1 MKKHTLLAVLF
12 ALPSSVFAQN
22 LVLNPGFESSFT
34 SWTRSGA
41 ASVLTSN
48 FASGRRALRGG
59 TGNAVVTQNIA
70 VTPLSDY
77 KFSAKAKLGAM
88 SVSSK
93 ISLVLKTKSGGWLDE
108 QRLSVSS
115 TSYQALEKT
124 IKMPAGAELA
134 QVVIQKDS
142 GSSYLYVDDLSLVK
156 LAVTAPVTPPP
167 TGGPAPVPVPVTS
180 GYLPI
185 GVGGGGALTGLSMS
199 PYALL
204 WFVGTD
210 MGTLFRSTDLG
221 ASWKPVNHLQATFS
235 SDLTLAVGV
244 GYSADGTTVFHAV
257 GGKLPKRSL
266 DGGLTFTTM
275 ALPLEGNEYVSYWSS
290 DSQNPNHVMAATNLG
305 LWNTFDKGVTWT
317 KVSGIAGAAMGTFV
331 DLAATGKSIYHATAN
346 QISVSRDEGRTFA
359 AYFIPTNV
367 AIRKFAGGRDA
378 SGMTLVIG
386 DNNGAQACSWVMAYL
401 ADWGQNS
408 IDKTVS
414 NCGYVWVS
422 KDSGSF
428 VRTTQTVG
436 DHLKMAENDAT
447 TIYTTGAR
455 DWIRQYGTKV
465 HVSRDKGASWTLQ
478 LNQIN
483 WDVIPYAAW
492 PQDKIE
498 YSAVALDVGW
508 WDNGYESFAINAR
521 DSRTLGGTGYFFLHV
536 TRNGGDNWLAS
547 FTEYADVGERAPK
560 KFWKSRGLE
569 VITAYKTRFHPTNPN
584 LMYVAAA
591 DIGGL
596 GSEDRGQSF
605 RVIKAGFN
613 SHYDYAF
620 DADDDKVVYAA
631 VGNQHDFPNEW
642 YGHVASSNGGI
653 YRSPDRGVSWVRLTG
668 ETTEQSR
675 QYLSVGYDS
684 TRNHLYAG
692 TQEIGVLRSID
703 NGVTWSQF
711 NAGLPAGNKIIP
723 QIEVDAATGNVYALL
738 TGDAPA
744 FTNQAVTGIYFLNV
758 SGGATQWQLLRGT
771 VNYPPTAD
779 AGSKV
784 WYYPTAFAVD
794 PKNSNN
800 LWLVDYENNRNWLMT
815 GVWKSTD
822 RGVTWNRVKQ
832 VTHATG
838 LSLDPK
844 DPNRVHV
851 AGYFDLTG
859 QWGEGG
865 QLSSPDGGTTWFK
878 NQSPAL
884 QKNARGVT
892 VDPVDS
898 NRIIYSYFGG
908 GMLSGQNPFP
918 VKAP

>member
-1 MKKHTLLAVLF
+1 MKNLIFSTLLATFSLS
-12 ALPSSVFAQN
+12 ALAQN
-22 LVLNPGFESSFT
+22 LVNNGGFESNFT
-34 SWTRSGA
+34 GWQKTGTA
-41 ASVLTSN
+41 TVVPNNYT
-48 FASGRRALRGG
+48 SGRRALRGG
-59 TGNAVVTQNIA
+59 TGSGTVTQNIT
-70 VTPLSDY
+70 VTPLADY

-93 ISLVLKTKSGGWLDE
+93 ISLVLKTKSGGWVDE
-108 QRLSVSS
+108 QRLVVNS

-124 IKMPAGAELA
+124 IKMPANVEIA
-134 QVVIQKDS
+134 QVLIQKDS
-142 GSSYLYVDDLSLVK
+142 GSSYIYADDLSLVK
-156 LAVTAPVTPPP
+156 LTVTPPVVTPPP
-167 TGGPAPVPVPVTS
+167 TGGPTPVPVPVTTE
-180 GYLPI
+180 YLPI
-185 GVGGGGALTGLSMS
+185 GVGGGGAMSGMSIS
-199 PYALL
+199 PYAQL

-221 ASWKPVNHLQATFS
+221 ASWKPINHLQATFS
-235 SDLTLAVGV
+235 SELTAAVGV

-266 DGGLTFTTM
+266 DSGLTFTSI
-275 ALPLEGNEYVSYWSS
+275 ALPLASNETIVYWAS
-290 DSQNPNHVMAATNLG
+290 DSQNANHVMAATNLG
-305 LWNTFDKGVTWT
+305 LWNTFDKGVTWS
-317 KVSGIAGAAMGTFV
+317 KAAGISDKGLGTFV
-331 DLAATGKSIYHATAN
+331 DQSENGKVIYHATASA
-346 QISVSRDEGRTFA
+346 IWTSRDEGKTFVS
-359 AYFIPTNV
+359 YFTPSNTT
-367 AIRKFAGGRDA
+367 IRQFTGGRDV
-378 SGMTLVIG
+378 SGLTLAIG
-386 DNNGAQACSWVMAYL
+386 DSNGAQACSWVMPYL

-408 IDKTVS
+408 IDQTVN

-422 KDSGSF
+422 KDGGSF
-428 VRTTQTVG
+428 VRTAQTVG
-436 DHLKMAENDAT
+436 DHLKMAENDAS

-455 DWIRQYGTKV
+455 AWIRQYGTKV
-465 HVSRDKGASWTLQ
+465 HVSRDKGATWNLK

-508 WDNGYESFAINAR
+508 WDNGYESFAIHAR
-521 DSRTLGGTGYFFLHV
+521 NSNVVAGTGYFFLHAS
-536 TRNGGDNWLAS
+536 RNGGENWLAS
-547 FTEYADVGERAPK
+547 FTEYADSGERTTK
-560 KFWKSRGLE
+560 KIWKTRGLE

-605 RVIKAGFN
+605 RLIKAGFN

-620 DADDDKVVYAA
+620 DTDDDKVVYAA
-631 VGNQHDFPNEW
+631 VGNQHDFPNDW
-642 YGHVASSNGGI
+642 YGHVATSNGGI
-653 YRSPDRGVSWVRLTG
+653 YRSNDRGLNWVRLTG
-668 ETTEQSR
+668 TTSEQSR
-675 QYLSVGYDS
+675 QYLSVGYD
-684 TRNHLYAG
+684 TIRNHVYAG
-692 TQEIGVLRSID
+692 TQQIGVLRSID

-723 QIEVDAATGNVYALL
+723 QIEVDPSNGNVYALL
-738 TGDAPA
+738 TGDAPT
-744 FTNQAVTGIYFLNV
+744 FSNQAVTGIYFLNV
-758 SGGATQWQLLRGT
+758 AAGATSWQLLRGT

-779 AGSKV
+779 AGYKV
-784 WYYPTAFAVD
+784 WYYPTAFAID
-794 PKNSNN
+794 HKNPNT

-815 GVWKSTD
+815 GAWKSTD

-838 LSLDPK
+838 IALDPK
-844 DPNRVHV
+844 DANRVHV
-851 AGYFDLTG
+851 AGYYDLTG

-865 QLSSPDGGTTWFK
+865 QLSSPDGGVTWFK

-918 VKAP
+918 VK

>member
-1 MKKHTLLAVLF
+1 MKNPLIASFLV
-12 ALPSSVFAQN
+12 ALPLSAFAQN
-22 LVLNPGFESSFT
+22 LVLNPGFESSLT
-34 SWTRSGA
+34 GWTKTGSA
-41 ASVLTSN
+41 TIVTKN
-48 FASGRRALRGG
+48 FASGRRALRSG
-59 TGNAVVTQNIA
+59 TGTTTVTQNIA
-70 VTPLSDY
+70 VTPLADY

-93 ISLVLKTKSGGWLDE
+93 ISLVLKTKAGGWLAE
-108 QRLSVSS
+108 ERLTVSS
-115 TSYQALEKT
+115 TVYQLLEKT
-124 IKMPAGAELA
+124 IKIPAGAELA
-134 QVVIQKDS
+134 QVLIQKDS
-142 GSSYLYVDDLSLVK
+142 GASYLFADDISLVK
-156 LAVTAPVTPPP
+156 LAAAPPAIPPVTSIPV
-167 TGGPAPVPVPVTS
+167 PVPVPVTTE
-180 GYLPI
+180 YLPI
-185 GVGGGGALTGLSMS
+185 GVGGGGALSGVSLS
-199 PYALL
+199 PYAPL

-210 MGTLFRSTDLG
+210 MGTLFRSTDFG
-221 ASWKPVNHLQATFS
+221 ASWKPINHLQATFS

-244 GYSADGTTVFHAV
+244 GFSADGTTVFHAA

-266 DGGLTFTTM
+266 DAGLTFTAT
-275 ALPLEGNEYVSYWSS
+275 ALPLDGTEYISYWSS
-290 DSQNPNHVMAATNLG
+290 DAQNPNHVMAATNLG
-305 LWNTFDKGVTWT
+305 LWNTFDKGVTWSRASG
-317 KVSGIAGAAMGTFV
+317 VSGAAKGTFV
-331 DLAATGKSIYHATAN
+331 DLPAAGKAIYHATAT
-346 QISVSRDEGRTFA
+346 QISVSRDEGRTFTS
-359 AYFIPTNV
+359 YFTPVNTS
-367 AIRKFAGGRDA
+367 IRQFAGGRDA
-378 SGMTLVIG
+378 AGVTLAIG
-386 DNNGAQACSWVMAYL
+386 DSNGAQACSWVMAYL
-401 ADWGQNS
+401 ADWGQAS
-408 IDKTVS
+408 VDKTTS
-414 NCGYVWVS
+414 NCGFVWVS
-422 KDSGSF
+422 KDGGSF
-428 VRTTQTVG
+428 VRTAQAVG

-465 HVSRDKGASWTLQ
+465 HVSRDRGASWTLQ

-492 PQDKIE
+492 PKEKIE
-498 YSAVALDVGW
+498 YSAVAVDVGW
-508 WDNGYESFAINAR
+508 WDSGYESFAINPR
-521 DSRTLGGTGYFFLHV
+521 DSRTVAGTGYFFLHV
-536 TRNGGDNWLAS
+536 SRNGGDNWLAS

-560 KFWKSRGLE
+560 KLWKSRGLE
-569 VITAYKTRFHPTNPN
+569 VITAYKTRFHPTNSN

-605 RVIKAGFN
+605 RIIKAGFN

-620 DADDDKVVYAA
+620 DVDDDKVVYAA
-631 VGNQHDFPNEW
+631 VGNQHDFPNDW

-653 YRSPDRGVSWVRLTG
+653 YRSADRGLNWVRLTG

-692 TQEIGVLRSID
+692 TQEIGVLRSLD
-703 NGVTWSQF
+703 NGVTWAQF
-711 NAGLPAGNKIIP
+711 NGGLPAGNKIIP

-738 TGDAPA
+738 TGDAPS
-744 FTNQAVTGIYFLNV
+744 FTNQASTGIYFLNV
-758 SGGATQWQLLRGT
+758 AAGATQWQLLRGT
-771 VNYPPTAD
+771 VNYPPSAD
-779 AGSKV
+779 PGYKV

-794 PKNSNN
+794 PKNANN

-838 LSLDPK
+838 IALDPK

-859 QWGEGG
+859 QWGDGG
-865 QLSSPDGGTTWFK
+865 QLSSPDAGVTWFK

-884 QKNARGVT
+884 QRNARGVS

-898 NRIIYSYFGG
+898 GRIIYSYFGG

-918 VKAP
+918 AK